1 MLSGVLLIGVLLV
14 GAAPPQDALGDY
26 LAGQLVDGDHVVAPD
41 GSFIDYGQTLDV
53 GFALLTS
60 GQHPEVLDKILTF
73 AGKEESV
80 AAYTRGVPFDK
91 PDANYVG
98 ATAKLALL
106 FSLAGKDPHA
116 IGGLDLIAELQGLQ
130 GPTGRFADDST
141 FGDFANVFGQSFGVL
156 ALAAAGAPAD
166 EAATALIAAR
176 CADGTFPVSF
186 ETCATG
192 TADATGLAIQ
202 ALNAKSADALPD
214 ARRDALVAAV
224 RGLEKA
230 RDGSGAWPG
239 PGGLNA
245 NSTGYAAMGLL
256 SVGQT
261 VVASQAWLTSLQGAD
276 GGLPANPGQTSNLF
290 ASAQAA
296 PALAGKSFLTT
307 GEVLAPAITVPA
319 VEPPVTTPTTTT
331 TTTPAPTTTTTA
343 IPAQASP
350 RLAATGVSVRG
361 TLVAVGT
368 LLGGGISLLYLAR
381 RRRGS
386 A

>member
-1 MLSGVLLIGVLLV
+1 MLSGVLLVGVLLLGGV
-14 GAAPPQDALGDY
+14 PPQDALGDY
-26 LAGQLVDGDHVVAPD
+26 LVGQLVDGDHVEAPD
-41 GSFIDYGQTLDV
+41 GSFIDYGQTIDV
-53 GFALLTS
+53 GFALLAS
-60 GQHPEVLDKILTF
+60 GQHPEALAKILAF

-116 IGGLDLIAELQGLQ
+116 VGGLDLIDELRGLQ

-141 FGDFANVFGQSFGVL
+141 FGDFANIFGQSFGVL
-156 ALAAAGAPAD
+156 ALTAAGEPAD
-166 EAATALIAAR
+166 EAATALIAAH
-176 CADGTFPVSF
+176 CADGTFPVDF
-186 ETCATG
+186 EACATG

-202 ALNAKSADALPD
+202 ALNAKSDNEISSASRA
-214 ARRDALVAAV
+214 ALVAAV

-230 RDGSGAWPG
+230 RDASGAWPG

-261 VVASQAWLTSLQGAD
+261 VATSQAWLTSLQGAD
-276 GGLPANPGQTSNLF
+276 GGLPANPGQASNLF

-307 GEVLAPAITVPA
+307 GDVLAPAITVPA
-319 VEPPVTTPTTTT
+319 VVQPPVTIPTTTTT
-331 TTTPAPTTTTTA
+331 TTTPAPTTTVV
-343 IPAQASP
+343 AQAAP
-350 RLAATGVSVRG
+350 RLAATGVPVPGS
-361 TLVAVGT
+361 LVAAGL
-368 LLGGGISLLYLAR
+368 LLGGGIGLLFIAR
-381 RRRGS
+381 RRRDS